1 MSNTINT
8 AKGRFIT
15 VEGGEGAGKSSNLA
29 YIQSLLEADGKQVLF
44 TREPGGTPLGES
56 IRELLLG
63 HKHTGMADD
72 TELLLMFAARAEH
85 LQQKILPALAQGT
98 WVLCDR
104 FTDASFAYQG
114 AGRGVSLEKIAELQ
128 HFVQGALRPDL
139 TLLLDLPVEMG
150 LQRAGE
156 RSEPDR
162 FEKEDRDFF
171 EKVRAGYLQIATR
184 EPDRVQV
191 IDASLSL
198 AQVQEQIN
206 SVIQR
211 YLECLGE

>member
-1 MSNTINT
+1 MSTTNRI

-29 YIQSLLEADGKQVLF
+29 YIQSLLEAAGKQVLF
-44 TREPGGTPLGES
+44 TREPGGTPLGEA

-85 LQQKILPALAQGT
+85 LQQKILPALEKGV

-114 AGRGVSLEKIAELQ
+114 AGRGLSLKKIAELQ
-128 HFVQGALRPDL
+128 QFVQGSLRPDL
-139 TLLLDLPVEMG
+139 TLLLDLPVDQG
-150 LQRAGE
+150 LTRAGK
-156 RSEPDR
+156 RSDPDR
-162 FEKEDRDFF
+162 FESEHRDFF
-171 EKVRAGYLQIATR
+171 EKVRNGYLQIAAR
-184 EPDRVQV
+184 EPGRVQV
-191 IDASLSL
+191 IDAAPALE
-198 AQVQEQIN
+198 QVQEKIKT
-206 SVIQR
+206 VIQH
-211 YLECLGE
+211 YLESLSE